1 MATATHNAAELQH
14 AFERFSHS
22 AGLFG
27 DKTLD
32 LQDSVVAQT
41 WQPQRFDS
49 SEVLLVS
56 EITTTRRNGQAQD
69 RAERLSAIGAMTAE
83 FAHQVRTPL
92 AAAMLYAGQLDTSDS
107 GQARI
112 ANKILAGLAELKRM
126 VDDMLGFAAG
136 ARADQESVN
145 VQALFSDIC
154 ECMHAQLK
162 PASNLRVSVT
172 DPGLTICA
180 NKDAIKGALLN
191 LVTNADQA
199 SDDGV
204 NILLHGHQFGNNIHL
219 CVTDDGPGIPADV
232 QPRLFD
238 AFFTT
243 RPQGTGLGLSVVQAV
258 VAAHRGKVSVNS
270 SGLGSSFTLQLPLL
284 PHGDSTS

>member
-1 MATATHNAAELQH
+1 MATATHNAAELKN

-22 AGLFG
+22 TGWFA
-27 DKTLD
+27 DASLD
-32 LQDSVVAQT
+32 LQDSVVAAT
-41 WQPQRFDS
+41 AHPLKLDS
-49 SEVLLVS
+49 GAVRPVS
-56 EITTTRRNGQAQD
+56 DITVQRRNLHAPE

-112 ANKILAGLAELKRM
+112 ANKILTGLAELKRM

-136 ARADQESVN
+136 ARADQASVN
-145 VQALFSDIC
+145 VQALFNDVC
-154 ECMHAQLK
+154 ECMQSQLK
-162 PASNLRVSVT
+162 PTSNLRVSVT
-172 DPGLTICA
+172 DPGLAICA
-180 NKDAIKGALLN
+180 NKDALKGALLN

-199 SDDGV
+199 SDDGA
-204 NILLHGHQFGNNIHL
+204 NILLHGHQFGRNIHL

-258 VAAHRGKVSVNS
+258 VAAHGGKVSVNS
-270 SGLGSSFTLQLPLL
+270 SGLGSSFTLQLPLF
-284 PHGDSTS
+284 PHGDSTP